1 MGNVRNLYLWLECKL
16 SGRSWRAENARLG
29 VRREA
34 AHDLA
39 RLWVLQLDAHGKRVG
54 RLGDAEVVELGAH
67 VRAEGRRVLL
77 DKDALACTELER
89 LRHDNDVARCEAG
102 VRGPRLDG
110 VLLGEGGGRV
120 RLGVRASRVALHADR
135 DRGEALLNRV
145 ELAKQIGVRRRA
157 GRCNER
163 HARRAWGGGS
173 SQRCSKRCRGRRR

>member
-1 MGNVRNLYLWLECKL
+1 MRNLYLWLECKL

-89 LRHDNDVARCEAG
+89 LRHDNDALKATQEAEYEDHYFDEDAIYMERNSRDFQEIG
-102 VRGPRLDG
+102 
-110 VLLGEGGGRV
+110 
-120 RLGVRASRVALHADR
+120 RASCRERV
-135 DRGEALLNRV
+135 
-145 ELAKQIGVRRRA
+145 
-157 GRCNER
+157 
-163 HARRAWGGGS
+163 S
-173 SQRCSKRCRGRRR
+173 